1 MRCIKRRG
9 PSVLLDRPTSLLS
22 RVRGMEKSTESYFS
36 QRGRRE
42 SQKGKTMPAKILVV
56 DDSKLV
62 TDIVKMR
69 LEMYQYEVRLAHN
82 GEDALRII
90 EHDVPD
96 LLVLDV
102 HMPGIDGYEVC
113 RRLRDNPQL
122 DDLRI
127 IMLTSS
133 DDKHAAFEAGVDD
146 YLNKDLDLLNLPNRV
161 KMILEMD

>member
-1 MRCIKRRG
+1 
-9 PSVLLDRPTSLLS
+9 
-22 RVRGMEKSTESYFS
+22 
-36 QRGRRE
+36 
-42 SQKGKTMPAKILVV
+42 MPAKILVV

-69 LEMYQYEVRLAHN
+69 LEMYHYEVQLAHS
-82 GEDALRII
+82 GEDALQRIAN
-90 EHDVPD
+90 DTPD

-113 RRLRDNPQL
+113 RRLRDNPSF
-122 DDLRI
+122 DELRI

-133 DDKHAAFEAGVDD
+133 EDKNAAFEAGVDD

-161 KMILEMD
+161 RLILEMD

>member
-1 MRCIKRRG
+1 LLG
-9 PSVLLDRPTSLLS
+9 PDKPVATRKDTR
-22 RVRGMEKSTESYFS
+22 F
-36 QRGRRE
+36 
-42 SQKGKTMPAKILVV
+42 TMAEKILVV

-69 LEMYQYEVRLAHN
+69 LGMYGYEVRLAHS
-82 GEDALRII
+82 GEEALKAI
-90 EHDVPD
+90 EEEVPD

-113 RRLRDNPQL
+113 RRLRDNPAF

-146 YLNKDLDLLNLPNRV
+146 YLNKDVDLLNLPNRV

>member
-1 MRCIKRRG
+1 MSER
-9 PSVLLDRPTSLLS
+9 
-22 RVRGMEKSTESYFS
+22 
-36 QRGRRE
+36 
-42 SQKGKTMPAKILVV
+42 ILVV

-69 LEMYQYEVRLAHN
+69 LSMYGYQVRLAHS
-82 GEDALRII
+82 GEDALREI
-90 EHDVPD
+90 EQEVPD

-113 RRLRDNPQL
+113 RRLRDNPDL

-133 DDKHAAFEAGVDD
+133 EDKHAAFEAGVDD
-146 YLNKDLDLLNLPNRV
+146 YLNKDVDLLNLPNRV
-161 KMILEMD
+161 KLILEMQ

>member
-1 MRCIKRRG
+1 
-9 PSVLLDRPTSLLS
+9 
-22 RVRGMEKSTESYFS
+22 
-36 QRGRRE
+36 
-42 SQKGKTMPAKILVV
+42 MPERILVV

-69 LEMYQYEVRLAHN
+69 LSMYGYEVRLAHS
-82 GEDALRII
+82 GEEALAEIAN
-90 EHDVPD
+90 EVPD

-113 RRLRDNPQL
+113 RRLRDNPAL

-133 DDKHAAFEAGVDD
+133 EDKHAAFEAGVDD
-146 YLNKDLDLLNLPNRV
+146 YMNKDLDLLNLPNRV
-161 KMILEMD
+161 KLILEMQ

>member
-1 MRCIKRRG
+1 MAER
-9 PSVLLDRPTSLLS
+9 
-22 RVRGMEKSTESYFS
+22 
-36 QRGRRE
+36 
-42 SQKGKTMPAKILVV
+42 ILVV

-69 LEMYQYEVRLAHN
+69 LEMYGYHVSLAHS
-82 GEDALRII
+82 GEDALAQIAQ
-90 EHDVPD
+90 DMPD

-113 RRLRDNPQL
+113 RRLRDNPVF

-146 YLNKDLDLLNLPNRV
+146 YLNKDVDLLNLPNRV
-161 KMILEMD
+161 KLILEMD

>member
-1 MRCIKRRG
+1 MIPC
-9 PSVLLDRPTSLLS
+9 LLSLLGS
-22 RVRGMEKSTESYFS
+22 HRPVATRKDT
-36 QRGRRE
+36 QR
-42 SQKGKTMPAKILVV
+42 TMAEKILVV

-69 LEMYQYEVRLAHN
+69 LGMYGYEVRLAHS
-82 GEDALRII
+82 GEEALKAI
-90 EHDVPD
+90 EEEVPD

-113 RRLRDNPQL
+113 RRLRDNPAL

-146 YLNKDLDLLNLPNRV
+146 YLNKDVDLLNLPNRV
-161 KMILEMD
+161 KMILEME